1 MIEVT
6 VDRIQ
11 VNLVSQSRVV
21 ILRETN
27 GNRFLPIW
35 IGQFEAEAIAMFL
48 QEVEAVRPMTHD
60 LLKNVL
66 QGLGAVLERV
76 EIHDLR
82 DDVFY
87 ARLMIRSGDQQIEVD
102 SRPSDGLALAIRVHA
117 PIFVAEAVMER
128 AGHHAR
134 GGHPRKT
141 GAIRRRGGRSPRR
154 PVGCVQGFHPEFG
167 PGRRTARKET
177 ENLKARTGNFPNAGD
192 CVAFGDPHPI
202 NI

>member
-60 LLKNVL
+60 LLKNL
-66 QGLGAVLERV
+66 IHGLGAVLERV

-87 ARLMIRSGDQQIEVD
+87 ARLMIRSGDQSIEVD
-102 SRPSDGLALAIRVHA
+102 SRPSDGIALAIRVHA
-117 PIFVAEAVMER
+117 PIFIAEAVMDR
-128 AGHHAR
+128 AGTTPEADIR
-134 GGHPRKT
+134 DKPEAPAEAGEESPDERLDVFKDF
-141 GAIRRRGGRSPRR
+141 IRRLDLGDEP
-154 PVGCVQGFHPEFG
+154 
-167 PGRRTARKET
+167 PGK
-177 ENLKARTGNFPNAGD
+177 KPKS
-192 CVAFGDPHPI
+192 
-202 NI
+202 

>member
-60 LLKNVL
+60 LLKNL
-66 QGLGAVLERV
+66 ILGMGAVLERV

-87 ARLMIRSGDQQIEVD
+87 ARLMIRSGEQSIEVD
-102 SRPSDGLALAIRVHA
+102 SRPSDGIALAIRVHA
-117 PIFVAEAVMER
+117 PIFIAEAVMDR
-128 AGHHAR
+128 AGTTPEAD
-134 GGHPRKT
+134 
-141 GAIRRRGGRSPRR
+141 IREKRETSAEAGEESPDDRLDVFKDFIQR
-154 PVGCVQGFHPEFG
+154 LDLGDEPPEKKPKG
-167 PGRRTARKET
+167 
-177 ENLKARTGNFPNAGD
+177 
-192 CVAFGDPHPI
+192 
-202 NI
+202 

>member
-21 ILRETN
+21 ILRETS

-60 LLKNVL
+60 LLKNL
-66 QGLGAVLERV
+66 INGLGATLERV

-87 ARLMIRSGDQQIEVD
+87 ARLMVRSGSQQIEVD
-102 SRPSDGLALAIRVHA
+102 ARPSDGIALAIRVHA
-117 PIFVAEAVMER
+117 PIYVAEVVMDR
-128 AGHHAR
+128 AGTTPEAD
-134 GGHPRKT
+134 
-141 GAIRRRGGRSPRR
+141 IREKPDGSAEAGEGPADDRLDVFKDFIQHLDLGDEP
-154 PVGCVQGFHPEFG
+154 PEKKPKG
-167 PGRRTARKET
+167 
-177 ENLKARTGNFPNAGD
+177 
-192 CVAFGDPHPI
+192 
-202 NI
+202 

>member
-21 ILRETN
+21 ILREAN

-60 LLKNVL
+60 LLKNL
-66 QGLGAVLERV
+66 IQGLGAVLERV

-87 ARLMIRSGDQQIEVD
+87 ARLVIRNGSQSVEVD
-102 SRPSDGLALAIRVHA
+102 SRPSDGIALAIRVHA
-117 PIFVAEAVMER
+117 PIYIAEVVMDR
-128 AGHHAR
+128 AGTTPETDIREKREPTAE
-134 GGHPRKT
+134 T
-141 GAIRRRGGRSPRR
+141 GEESPDDRLDVFKDFIKR
-154 PVGCVQGFHPEFG
+154 LDLGDEPPEKK
-167 PGRRTARKET
+167 PKS
-177 ENLKARTGNFPNAGD
+177 
-192 CVAFGDPHPI
+192 
-202 NI
+202 

>member
-1 MIEVT
+1 MIEAT

-21 ILRETN
+21 VLRETN

-60 LLKNVL
+60 LLKNLL

-87 ARLMIRSGDQQIEVD
+87 ARLMIRSGETQIEVD
-102 SRPSDGLALAIRVHA
+102 SRPSDGIALAIRVHA
-117 PIFVAEAVMER
+117 PIFIAEAVMDR
-128 AGHHAR
+128 AGTS
-134 GGHPRKT
+134 PET
-141 GAIRRRGGRSPRR
+141 DIREKREASADAGEESPDDRLDVFKDFIQNLDMGDE
-154 PVGCVQGFHPEFG
+154 PPEKK
-167 PGRRTARKET
+167 PKS
-177 ENLKARTGNFPNAGD
+177 
-192 CVAFGDPHPI
+192 
-202 NI
+202 